1 MKNLFMLVVF
11 VVLLLFWFMVYVGI
25 LLMMMLDWVMLFRRV
40 WNGMFRVIGFLF
52 LMFGWLLLYLMW
64 GRVKMYLLFVLF
76 GSLKMIEDLVLLMNL
91 FSSREFLKYVVMV
104 FDMFDWLMD
113 GRIDFLEF
121 IMKCVFR
128 LFFRF
133 SWILVMMVI
142 GVLFLFR
149 VLVNEFSG
157 EVVVGVV

>member
-1 MKNLFMLVVF
+1 
-11 VVLLLFWFMVYVGI
+11 MVYVGI